1 MKIVLPF
8 LFLSAFFYHS
18 VCWAQSDLT
27 DSLSWSQWR
36 GPNRDGLIEKNAPW
50 PEKINSSFLKQN
62 WRIKMG
68 KGYSGPIVS
77 EQLVFSTE
85 SMEDNEI
92 TKAYNRADGKLVWS
106 NEWAGKMKVPFFA
119 SKNGSWIRSTPVY
132 DGENIYVCGMRDVIH
147 SLDAKTGKTNWKVD
161 FVERYKTP
169 LPAFG
174 MVCSPIID
182 GDFLYVQAGA
192 GFVKLNKKTG
202 ESIWRSLT
210 DKGGMFGSAFS
221 SPVIVE
227 IHGQK
232 QVIVQTRTDLA
243 GVNPKNG
250 NVIWK
255 QPIKAFRGMNIL
267 TPSIK
272 DNNIFTSSYGGK
284 SLLFNVQNKG
294 DLKSINKKW
303 ENKQEGYMSGPI
315 ILDGYCYIHLRKQ
328 RITCLDMENGETKW
342 ISSKSFGKYMSMVS
356 NGKEILALDE
366 DGTLYLIDP
375 NPEKFVIK
383 RAGKFLNHQPGHIW
397 QFLTINYLYVSLKL
411 SPVTSGNLN
420 GSMGVLYLARKFFN
434 NLAMSN
440 N

>member
-85 SMEDNEI
+85 SMEENEI

-294 DLKSINKKW
+294 DLQSINKKW

-315 ILDGYCYIHLRKQ
+315 ILDGYCYKQILKVRQNTKVRTLPELPILR
-328 RITCLDMENGETKW
+328 LM
-342 ISSKSFGKYMSMVS
+342 
-356 NGKEILALDE
+356 
-366 DGTLYLIDP
+366 
-375 NPEKFVIK
+375 
-383 RAGKFLNHQPGHIW
+383 
-397 QFLTINYLYVSLKL
+397 
-411 SPVTSGNLN
+411 
-420 GSMGVLYLARKFFN
+420 
-434 NLAMSN
+434 
-440 N
+440 